1 MKINPRPYHMQNP
14 EGMYF
19 VTFSIVFWIDVFIR
33 ARYKEIFV
41 ESLRFCIENKGL
53 QVHAWCLMSS
63 HAHLIISAKEPEKTN
78 LSSIL
83 RDLKKYTAQQ
93 IIREIEESGFESRQ
107 EWLLDKFA
115 FAAKS
120 NSRNSQYQFWQQNNH
135 AMELLSIKFID
146 QKLQYIHDNPVKE
159 GWVEEPEHYL
169 YSSARDYA
177 GTQGLVPVVL
187 IG

>member
-1 MKINPRPYHMQNP
+1 MNLSPRPYHMKNP

-19 VTFSIVFWIDVFIR
+19 VTFSVVFWIDVFIR

-41 ESLRFCIENKGL
+41 ESLRFCITNKGL
-53 QVHAWCLMSS
+53 QVHAWCLMTS
-63 HAHLIISAKEPEKTN
+63 HVHLIISAEEPEKTQ
-78 LSSIL
+78 LSDII

-93 IIREIEESGFESRQ
+93 IIREIENGPESRR

-120 NSRNSQYQFWQQNNH
+120 NSRNTSYQFWQQNNH
-135 AMELLSIKFID
+135 AEELFSNNFID
-146 QKLQYIHDNPVKE
+146 QKLQYIHQNPVE
-159 GWVEEPEHYL
+159 DGWVEEPEHYL

-187 IG
+187 IE